1 MLDVRR
7 REFITLLG
15 SAAAAWPL
23 VARAQQPAMPVI
35 GFLSSASQEPFAH
48 LVAAF
53 RRGLSEAGYVE
64 GRNVVIEFRWAE
76 NQYDRLP
83 ALATDLVRRQVAVIV
98 ASGADPPVTAAKA
111 ATQTIPIIF
120 TGADDPVKGGLVV
133 SLNRPGGNTTGMTL
147 FGAELEAK
155 RLEMLRKLGSGTA
168 KIAVL
173 LNPNNPNV
181 EARLEEVQRA
191 QHANNQQLV
200 ILYAGTQTD
209 IDAAF
214 ATMAAQRVTA
224 LHVSA
229 DPFFNSRRS
238 QLVALAARH
247 AIPAIYP
254 FRDFA
259 ATGGL
264 ISYGNSIPDAYFQ
277 TGIYTGRVL
286 KGAKPA
292 DLPVLRPTKFELV
305 INLKT
310 AKALGMEI
318 PPNLLALADEVIE

>member
-1 MLDVRR
+1 VKR

-15 SAAAAWPL
+15 GAAAAWPL
-23 VARAQQPAMPVI
+23 TARAQQPAMPVI

-64 GRNVVIEFRWAE
+64 GRNVAIEFRWAE

-133 SLNRPGGNTTGMTL
+133 SLNRPGGNTTGMTV

-155 RLEMLRKLGSGTA
+155 RLEMLRKLGSGST

-181 EARLEEVQRA
+181 ETRLEEVQRA

-214 ATMAAQRVTA
+214 ATMANQRVTA

-238 QLVALAARH
+238 QLVALVARH

-259 ATGGL
+259 VTGGL

-286 KGAKPA
+286 KGVKPT

-310 AKALGMEI
+310 ARTLGLDL
-318 PPNLLALADEVIE
+318 PPDLVALADEVIE

>member
-1 MLDVRR
+1 MNR
-7 REFITLLG
+7 REFISLLG
-15 SAAAAWPL
+15 GAAAAWPL
-23 VARAQQPAMPVI
+23 AARAQQTATPVI
-35 GFLSSASQEPFAH
+35 GFLSSGSPEPFAH

-53 RRGLSEAGYVE
+53 HRGLNEAGYVA
-64 GRNVVIEFRWAE
+64 GLNVVIEFRWAD

-83 ALATDLVRRQVAVIV
+83 ALAADLVRRQVTVIV

-111 ATQTIPIIF
+111 ATQTIPVVF
-120 TGADDPVKGGLVV
+120 TGADDPVKSGLVA

-147 FGAELEAK
+147 FGTELEAK
-155 RLEMLRKLGSGTA
+155 RLEMLRRLAPGAA

-181 EARLEEVQRA
+181 QPRLEEVRRA
-191 QHANNQQLV
+191 QHTDDQELM
-200 ILYAGTQTD
+200 ILYAGTQAD

-214 ATMAAQRVTA
+214 ATMVTQRAAA

-229 DPFFNSRRS
+229 DPFFNNRRT
-238 QLVALAARH
+238 QIVALAARH
-247 AIPAIYP
+247 AMPAIYP

-259 ATGGL
+259 AAGGL
-264 ISYGNSIPDAYFQ
+264 ISYGNSLPDAYFQ
-277 TGIYTGRVL
+277 TAIYTGRIL

-310 AKALGMEI
+310 AKTLGLNL
-318 PPNLLALADEVIE
+318 PHNLLALADEVIE

>member
-1 MLDVRR
+1 MRDVRR
-7 REFITLLG
+7 RQFITLLG

-23 VARAQQPAMPVI
+23 VARAQQPAMPVV

-53 RRGLSEAGYVE
+53 RRGLSEVGYVE

-155 RLEMLRKLGSGTA
+155 RLEMLRKLGSGIA
-168 KIAVL
+168 NIAVL

-200 ILYAGTQTD
+200 ILYAGTQTE

-286 KGAKPA
+286 KGAKPT

>member
-1 MLDVRR
+1 MRR

-15 SAAAAWPL
+15 GAAAAWPL
-23 VARAQQPAMPVI
+23 EARAQQPVMPVI

-83 ALATDLVRRQVAVIV
+83 AMATDLVRRQVTVIV
-98 ASGADPPVTAAKA
+98 ASGADTPVTAAKA
-111 ATQTIPIIF
+111 ATKTIPIIF
-120 TGADDPVKGGLVV
+120 TAADDPVKGGLVV

-155 RLEMLRKLGSGTA
+155 RLEMLRKLGSAAA

-173 LNPNNPNV
+173 VNPNNPNV
-181 EARLEEVQRA
+181 EARLEEVRTA
-191 QHANNQQLV
+191 QQASNQQLV
-200 ILYAGTQTD
+200 ILNAGTQTD

-214 ATMAAQRVTA
+214 ATMVIQRVTA

-238 QLVALAARH
+238 QLIALAAHH
-247 AIPAIYP
+247 AMPAIYP

-259 ATGGL
+259 AAGGL
-264 ISYGNSIPDAYFQ
+264 ISYGNSLPDAYFQ

-310 AKALGMEI
+310 ARTLGI
-318 PPNLLALADEVIE
+318 DLPADLVALADEVIE

>member
-1 MLDVRR
+1 MRR

-15 SAAAAWPL
+15 GAAAAWPL
-23 VARAQQPAMPVI
+23 AARAQQPAMPAI

-48 LVAAF
+48 FVAAF
-53 RRGLSEAGYVE
+53 HRGLNEAGYVE

-83 ALATDLVRRQVAVIV
+83 ALAADLVRRQVTVIV
-98 ASGADPPVTAAKA
+98 ASGGDPPVTAAKA
-111 ATQTIPIIF
+111 ATETIPIVF
-120 TGADDPVKGGLVV
+120 TGADDPVKSGLVI

-147 FGAELEAK
+147 FGVELEAK
-155 RLEMLRKLGSGTA
+155 RLEMLRKLAPGA
-168 KIAVL
+168 ANIAVL

-181 EARLEEVQRA
+181 EPRLEEVRRA
-191 QHANNQQLV
+191 QQANNQQLV

-209 IDAAF
+209 IDVAF
-214 ATMAAQRVTA
+214 ATMVTQHVAA

-229 DPFFNSRRS
+229 DPFFNSRRA
-238 QLVALAARH
+238 QLVALSARH
-247 AIPAIYP
+247 AMPAIYP

-259 ATGGL
+259 AAGGL
-264 ISYGNSIPDAYFQ
+264 ISYGNSLPDAYFQ
-277 TGIYTGRVL
+277 TGIYTGRIL

-310 AKALGMEI
+310 ARTLGLDL
-318 PPNLLALADEVIE
+318 PPDLLALADEVIE

>member
-1 MLDVRR
+1 MRDVRR
-7 REFITLLG
+7 RQFITLLG

-23 VARAQQPAMPVI
+23 VARAQQPAMPVV

-53 RRGLSEAGYVE
+53 RRGLSEVGYVE

-200 ILYAGTQTD
+200 ILYAGTQTE

-286 KGAKPA
+286 KGEKPA
-292 DLPVLRPTKFELV
+292 DMPVLRATKLELV
-305 INLKT
+305 IHLQT
-310 AKALGMEI
+310 AKMLGLEV
-318 PPNLLALADEVIE
+318 PPTLLAQADEVIE

>member
-1 MLDVRR
+1 
-7 REFITLLG
+7 
-15 SAAAAWPL
+15 
-23 VARAQQPAMPVI
+23 MPVV

-53 RRGLSEAGYVE
+53 RRGLSEVGYVE

-200 ILYAGTQTD
+200 ILYAGTQTE

-286 KGAKPA
+286 KGAKPT
-292 DLPVLRPTKFELV
+292 DLPVLRPTKLSW
-305 INLKT
+305 
-310 AKALGMEI
+310 
-318 PPNLLALADEVIE
+318 

>member
-173 LNPNNPNV
+173 LNPNNPNA

>member
-23 VARAQQPAMPVI
+23 VARAQQPAMPVV

-53 RRGLSEAGYVE
+53 RRGLSEVGYVE

-200 ILYAGTQTD
+200 ILYAGTQTE

-286 KGAKPA
+286 KGAKPT
-292 DLPVLRPTKFELV
+292 DLPVLRPTKLSW
-305 INLKT
+305 
-310 AKALGMEI
+310 
-318 PPNLLALADEVIE
+318 

>member
-1 MLDVRR
+1 MRDVRR
-7 REFITLLG
+7 RQFITLLG

-23 VARAQQPAMPVI
+23 VARAQQPAMPVV

-53 RRGLSEAGYVE
+53 RRGLSEVGYVE

-200 ILYAGTQTD
+200 ILYAGTQTE

-286 KGAKPA
+286 KGAKPT

>member
-1 MLDVRR
+1 VRR

-15 SAAAAWPL
+15 GAAAWPFA
-23 VARAQQPAMPVI
+23 ARAQQPSMPVI

-53 RRGLSEAGYVE
+53 QRGLNEAGYVE

-83 ALATDLVRRQVAVIV
+83 AMAADLVRRQVAVIV
-98 ASGADPPVTAAKA
+98 ASGADSPVRAAKA
-111 ATQTIPIIF
+111 ATETIPIVF
-120 TGADDPVKGGLVV
+120 TGTDDPVKSGLVV

-147 FGAELEAK
+147 FGVELEAK
-155 RLEMLRKLGSGTA
+155 RLEMLRKLAPGA
-168 KIAVL
+168 ANIAVL

-181 EARLEEVQRA
+181 EPRLEELRRA
-191 QHANNQQLV
+191 QQANNQQLV

-214 ATMAAQRVTA
+214 ATMVTQRVAA

-229 DPFFNSRRS
+229 DPFFNSRRE
-238 QLVALAARH
+238 QLVALTARH
-247 AIPAIYP
+247 AMPAIYP

-259 ATGGL
+259 AAGGL

-277 TGIYTGRVL
+277 TGIYTGRIL

-310 AKALGMEI
+310 AKALGLDV
-318 PPNLLALADEVIE
+318 PDKLLALADEVIE

>member
-155 RLEMLRKLGSGTA
+155 RLEMLGKLGSGTA

-173 LNPNNPNV
+173 LNPNNPNA